1 MMELKEA
8 YKQCEEVIQHHS
20 KTFYKAFSLLPK
32 QEREAVY
39 SIYAFCRTVDDIV
52 DEGLYPEQE
61 LLAFEQDFNRYIVNQ
76 EKTNHYMWYSL
87 QDVFMRYEMDIEP
100 FHEMIAGQK
109 MDLTHRHFHS
119 IQDVL
124 LYSYHV
130 ASTVGLMLLPVIA
143 PHTKKQLREDAIA
156 LGQALQ
162 ITNILRDIDEDYKRK
177 RIYLPHELMNKYGY
191 TEEMLEQGIVNDAF
205 ISLWEEL
212 ARLAET
218 LYDQALQSMNLYPL
232 KSRIP
237 VKGALHLYKEI
248 LQQIRDNKYLVFERK
263 HYVSYA
269 RKNEIMTR
277 VM

>member
-1 MMELKEA
+1 MELKEA
-8 YKQCEEVIQHHS
+8 YKQCEAVIKEHS

-32 QEREAVY
+32 NEREAVY

-61 LLAFEQDFNRYIVNQ
+61 LMVFEQDFERYIVQQ
-76 EKTNHYMWYSL
+76 EKTTHHMWYSL
-87 QDVFMRYEMDIEP
+87 QDVFMRYEMDVEP
-100 FHEMIAGQK
+100 FREMIQGQK
-109 MDLTHRHFHS
+109 MDLNHHHFQS
-119 IQDVL
+119 IEDVL
-124 LYSYHV
+124 SYGYYV

-143 PHTKKQLREDAIA
+143 PHTKEQLRNDAIA

-162 ITNILRDIDEDYKRK
+162 ITNILRDIDEDYKRQ
-177 RIYLPHELMNKYGY
+177 RIYLPREVMNRYGY
-191 TEEMLEQGIVNDAF
+191 TEEMLEQGIVNEAF

-212 ARLAET
+212 ASVAET
-218 LYDQALQSMNLYPL
+218 LYAQALQSINLYPL

-237 VKGALHLYKEI
+237 VKGALYLYKEI
-248 LQQIRDNKYLVFERK
+248 LQQIKENQYGVFERK

-269 RKNEIMTR
+269 RKREIMKH